1 MVFDFT
7 GKTVWVTGAGK
18 GIGYVTALAFADAGA
33 KVTGFDLAFPQE
45 NYPFVI
51 ETLDVSDAAQVSD
64 VCGRL
69 LAVEE
74 RLDVLVNAAGIL
86 RMGATDQLSQE
97 DWQQTFAVNVGGAF
111 NLFQQTMGQFR
122 RQQSGAIV
130 TVASDAAHTPRIGMS
145 AYGASKAAL
154 KSLALTVGLELAGS
168 GVRCNL
174 VSPGSTDTD
183 MQRTLWTC
191 DDAEQQRIR
200 GFGEQFKLGIPLG
213 KIARPQEIASTI
225 LFLASDAA
233 SHITLQDIVVDGG
246 STLGGVMIWKRHLS
260 LDALNATSQNTL
272 VAHLGIV
279 YTRLGDDTLEA
290 EMPVDARTHQP
301 FGLLHGGASAA
312 LAETLGSMAGFLMT
326 RDGQNVV
333 GTELN
338 ATHHR
343 AVAQGTVR
351 GVCQPLHLGR
361 SSQSWEIVVFDEQ
374 GRRCCT
380 CRLSTMVL
388 G

>member
-1 MVFDFT
+1 MAFDFT

-18 GIGYVTALAFADAGA
+18 GIGYATALAFVEAGA
-33 KVTGFDLAFPQE
+33 QVTGFDLAFPHGE
-45 NYPFVI
+45 YPFAT
-51 ETLDVSDAAQVSD
+51 ETLDVADAAQASD

-69 LAVEE
+69 LSSLE

-122 RQQSGAIV
+122 HQQGGAIV

-154 KSLALTVGLELAGS
+154 KSLALTVGLALAGS

-183 MQRTLWTC
+183 MQRTLWTS
-191 DDAEQQRIR
+191 DDAEQRRIR

-213 KIARPQEIASTI
+213 KIARPQEIAATV

-246 STLGGVMIWKRHLS
+246 STLG
-260 LDALNATSQNTL
+260 A
-272 VAHLGIV
+272 
-279 YTRLGDDTLEA
+279 
-290 EMPVDARTHQP
+290 
-301 FGLLHGGASAA
+301 
-312 LAETLGSMAGFLMT
+312 
-326 RDGQNVV
+326 
-333 GTELN
+333 
-338 ATHHR
+338 
-343 AVAQGTVR
+343 
-351 GVCQPLHLGR
+351 
-361 SSQSWEIVVFDEQ
+361 
-374 GRRCCT
+374 
-380 CRLSTMVL
+380 
-388 G
+388 